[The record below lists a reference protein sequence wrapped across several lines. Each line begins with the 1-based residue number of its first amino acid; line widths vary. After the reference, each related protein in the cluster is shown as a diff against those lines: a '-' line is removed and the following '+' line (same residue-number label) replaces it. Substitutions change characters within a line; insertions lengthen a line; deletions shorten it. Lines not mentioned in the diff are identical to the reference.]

1 MQRRPLILLA
11 ATAALSCQ
19 GFGTLEDTGDS
30 WQGAT
35 WTGTHQLLLGEN
47 QSAIYCDVQ
56 WTTQGTA
63 AETGCTGCDFV
74 FDLSFT
80 LEDTST
86 SNGTCDFRMVDE
98 RHQLAYA
105 ESFQTYGA
113 SVGEV
118 GTDGQFQRLGTASLS
133 GETFTYSYDTLFDS
147 YGGYYEVLSE
157 GGAATLTLRP
167 EESGQDTG
175 GSDTSTD
182 ARAPSP

>member
-1 MQRRPLILLA
+1 MQRHPLILLA

-19 GFGTLEDTGDS
+19 GFGTLEDTGES
-30 WQGAT
+30 WEGAT
-35 WTGTHQLLLGEN
+35 WTGTHAFKLGEN
-47 QSAIYCDVQ
+47 QSTIYCDIQ

-63 AETGCTGCDFV
+63 TETGCTGCDFV

-105 ESFQTYGA
+105 QSFETYGA
-113 SVGEV
+113 SVGVV
-118 GTDGQFQRLGTASLS
+118 GSDGQFTRLGSASLS
-133 GETFTYSYDTLFDS
+133 GETFTYTYEDLLDS
-147 YGGYYEVLSE
+147 YGGYYDVLTE
-157 GGAATLTLRP
+157 GGTATLTLRP
-167 EESGQDTG
+167 EEADQDTG
-175 GSDTSTD
+175 DAVVEAQ